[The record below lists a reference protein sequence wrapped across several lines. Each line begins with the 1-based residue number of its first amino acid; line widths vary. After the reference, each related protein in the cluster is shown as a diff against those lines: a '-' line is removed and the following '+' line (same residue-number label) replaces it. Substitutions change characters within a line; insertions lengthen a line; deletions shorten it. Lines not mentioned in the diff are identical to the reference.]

1 MSGYRN
7 PLRINVG
14 FLLNQAVGESRDIH
28 FDLPE
33 LRITSDFIL
42 KDFKGVARVGRTPQ
56 GILVQ
61 ADFTAFMHAECV
73 RCLAEF
79 DQSLKASFQ
88 ELFAFRSRSV
98 TDSGLYVPED
108 GNIDLSPLVR
118 EFILLDMPIKPLCR
132 EDCKGLC
139 VVCGEDLNVTTCEHV
154 AKQT

>member
-1 MSGYRN
+1 MRGYQN
-7 PLRINVG
+7 PLKINVG
-14 FLLNQAVGESRDIH
+14 FLMNQAVGESRDIH

-42 KDFKGVARVGRTPQ
+42 KNFKGVARVGRTPQ

-61 ADFTAFMHAECV
+61 ADFTADVNAECV

-118 EFILLDMPIKPLCR
+118 EYILLDMPIKPLCR

-154 AKQT
+154 AKQS

>member
-1 MSGYRN
+1 VSGYQN
-7 PLRINVG
+7 PLKINVG

-28 FDLPE
+28 FNLPE
-33 LRITSDFIL
+33 LRIAPDFIL

-61 ADFTAFMHAECV
+61 ADFTAFINAECV
-73 RCLAEF
+73 RCLIEF
-79 DQSLKASFQ
+79 NQKLKASFQ

-108 GNIDLSPLVR
+108 GNIDLTPLVR

-154 AKQT
+154 AKQI